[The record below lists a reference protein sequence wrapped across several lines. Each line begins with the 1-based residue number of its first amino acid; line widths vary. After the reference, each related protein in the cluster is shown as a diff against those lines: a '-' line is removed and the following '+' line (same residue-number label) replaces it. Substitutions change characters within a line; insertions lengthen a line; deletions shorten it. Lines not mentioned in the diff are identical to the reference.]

1 MEEAFLHYIW
11 KFQLFRQSELKTT
24 AGEKLIV
31 LKAGIHNLDSGP
43 DFFNGQIRLAET
55 RWAGNIEIHLRASD
69 WMRHLHQ
76 NDQAYDKV
84 ILHVVWENDQ
94 DILRKNGE
102 LIPTLEL
109 NGLVKRQLVENYQ
122 QLQNASSKVP
132 CANQINSVPKRVIN
146 QQLDRML
153 VSRLERKSAQIRR
166 LLKQYQNDWEQCLY
180 HLLCKYFGFNLN
192 SVPMELLAVNLPF
205 SKLRKHLHN
214 LTELESLLYGQAGFL
229 EEVHKDAYPKML
241 QKEFNYL
248 KQKFGLVPIQ
258 KHLWKYSKLR
268 PAGFPSIRISQLA
281 NLLHSQE
288 SMFQKLIEIDSL
300 KAIEK
305 MFQAQASA
313 YWDMHYNF
321 NKQADRARIK
331 SLGKNS
337 IHLLL
342 INVIA
347 PLYFTY
353 GQEIGKQSFK
363 DRAVEL
369 LEEIPAE
376 KNHITRLWNKLG
388 VKALQASDT
397 QAMIELKKQHCD
409 LKKCINCSIG
419 NQILN
424 PK

>member
-1 MEEAFLHYIW
+1 
-11 KFQLFRQSELKTT
+11 
-24 AGEKLIV
+24 
-31 LKAGIHNLDSGP
+31 
-43 DFFNGQIRLAET
+43 
-55 RWAGNIEIHLRASD
+55 
-69 WMRHLHQ
+69 
-76 NDQAYDKV
+76 
-84 ILHVVWENDQ
+84 
-94 DILRKNGE
+94 
-102 LIPTLEL
+102 
-109 NGLVKRQLVENYQ
+109 
-122 QLQNASSKVP
+122 
-132 CANQINSVPKRVIN
+132 
-146 QQLDRML
+146 
-153 VSRLERKSAQIRR
+153 
-166 LLKQYQNDWEQCLY
+166 
-180 HLLCKYFGFNLN
+180 
-192 SVPMELLAVNLPF
+192 
-205 SKLRKHLHN
+205 
-214 LTELESLLYGQAGFL
+214 
-229 EEVHKDAYPKML
+229 
-241 QKEFNYL
+241 
-248 KQKFGLVPIQ
+248 
-258 KHLWKYSKLR
+258 
-268 PAGFPSIRISQLA
+268 LA